1 MRHSHP
7 RPYSNY
13 GFFGGLVIGST
24 NLKFG
29 NPFGLVLLVWLEK
42 FSDRDMNVTFDF

>member
-7 RPYSNY
+7 RLYSNY
-13 GFFGGLVIGST
+13 GFFGGLVTGST

-29 NPFGLVLLVWLEK
+29 NPLLVWLEK